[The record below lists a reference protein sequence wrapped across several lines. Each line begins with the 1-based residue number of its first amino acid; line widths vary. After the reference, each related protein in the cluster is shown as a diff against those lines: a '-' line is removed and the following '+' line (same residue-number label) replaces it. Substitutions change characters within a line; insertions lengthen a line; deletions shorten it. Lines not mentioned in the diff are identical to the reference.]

1 VVLNQESC
9 RFFFPLRFFRRDNFS
24 PIRMFRPK
32 MCFIFVQ
39 RASSAVFSAA
49 YALLIPLFHKLFN
62 KTVEN
67 FRRANREA
75 LL

>member
-1 VVLNQESC
+1 
-9 RFFFPLRFFRRDNFS
+9 
-24 PIRMFRPK
+24 
-32 MCFIFVQ
+32 VQ
-39 RASSAVFSAA
+39 TASSAVFIAG

-67 FRRANREA
+67 FSLAKRIA

>member
-1 VVLNQESC
+1 
-9 RFFFPLRFFRRDNFS
+9 
-24 PIRMFRPK
+24 MFRPK